1 MKKYLYHFF
10 VTILY
15 LLFVYMIYQAINV
28 FNGQMQVHALNDLYP
43 FKILRATFFI
53 LALSMTFICL
63 IKFLYHMNKKNLVR
77 LLITGFPIGVS
88 LIYIIYGSIVF
99 FT

>member
-1 MKKYLYHFF
+1 
-10 VTILY
+10 
-15 LLFVYMIYQAINV
+15 MIFQGFKV
-28 FNGQMQVHALNDLYP
+28 FNGEMQSQVLNNQNL
-43 FKILRATFFI
+43 FEILRATFFI

-63 IKFLYHMNKKNLVR
+63 IKFLYQMNKRNLVR

-99 FT
+99 FR

>member
-15 LLFVYMIYQAINV
+15 MLFVYMIFQGFKV
-28 FNGQMQVHALNDLYP
+28 FNGEMQSQVLNNQNL
-43 FKILRATFFI
+43 FEILRATFFI

-63 IKFLYHMNKKNLVR
+63 IKFLYQMNKRNLVR

-99 FT
+99 FR